1 MQQKVPSHSAEDLFG
16 APLGTL
22 PRSKKRPAG
31 AFLPAGT
38 WDGRHELFSS
48 PTVHERL
55 LSRGVMQ
62 KNKPHASVGLILVR
76 HFRPKTN
83 QVLLRGRTGGR
94 PQLRFTTMRHFTSF
108 SSACKTSRRVFSW
121 LWYSS
126 RPMTRAFSF
135 GLFFRYCCLSTACL
149 WSINRYRTRC
159 SFQSQCTATSLP

>member
-1 MQQKVPSHSAEDLFG
+1 MVHHRGLSRALK
-16 APLGTL
+16 T
-22 PRSKKRPAG
+22 PRRGVVASRDVGRPARAVLVPDG
-31 AFLPAGT
+31 ARTPAFP
-38 WDGRHELFSS
+38 GRNAK
-48 PTVHERL
+48 
-55 LSRGVMQ
+55 